1 MTKLKENL
9 IAFVGALLL
18 TMLVIFLIN
27 WSWTNFATDVL
38 WIQKNVIEWDLIAY
52 QSWNQIIV
60 KSNKDI
66 PNVYSLII
74 EVSFNPEKVKI
85 NPKNID
91 SIGDVNIQVVSSWNL
106 YVPITN
112 LKEINK
118 DDIIL
123 KISNVGKDAIDN
135 INFWHIQV
143 IDNNSNTLNLTLA
156 K

>member
-1 MTKLKENL
+1 MCCEYKKKT
-9 IAFVGALLL
+9 
-18 TMLVIFLIN
+18 
-27 WSWTNFATDVL
+27 
-38 WIQKNVIEWDLIAY
+38 IEWDLIAY

-66 PNVYSLII
+66 PNVYSLIMEI
-74 EVSFNPEKVKI
+74 SFNPEKVKI

-91 SIGDVNIQVVSSWNL
+91 SIGDVNIQVVSSGIL

-112 LKEINK
+112 LKKISKE
-118 DDIIL
+118 DVVL
-123 KISNVGKDAIDN
+123 KISNVEKNAIDN